1 MIQQHN
7 LEADRGLHTYRLGT
21 NHLADMVSNR
31 ERERERETD
40 RQTDIQTDRQTL
52 RLTDRD
58 RSEIATQ

>member
-40 RQTDIQTDRQTL
+40 RQTYRQTDRH
-52 RLTDRD
+52 
-58 RSEIATQ
+58 